1 MSIGKMLL
9 EKSISVFSKNLLN
22 SNTTNA
28 LRKKVSVVGVI
39 LLRISSAFPA
49 FGLNM
54 ERYGVSLCIQSE

>member
-49 FGLNM
+49 FGLNT
-54 ERYGVSLCIQSE
+54 ER